1 MILQTIVNREEYKE
15 NEETDKEQQL
25 GATKTKEEAKETVHN
40 KSLPSSKR
48 QHYIGSGSF
57 TEGSLGR

>member
-1 MILQTIVNREEYKE
+1 MILQTIGYREEYKE

-25 GATKTKEEAKETVHN
+25 GTTKTNEEAKETVHN
-40 KSLPSSKR
+40 ISLPISKR

-57 TEGSLGR
+57 TEGSLGN